1 MKTKI
6 SNSVSGLTVLT
17 VSLLTVLTVI
27 LSGCRKESDEVL
39 NYAHQDDMAFRKAE
53 GSYAAKFDVLWHG
66 LNANYALW
74 DYEYEKGLDWDKV
87 YKEFRPLFVALDS
100 SQTAVTDKE
109 LKALVD
115 SLIAPLHD
123 GHLMVQVKN
132 HATGKYVSS
141 GPGSLRLARER
152 LDEYMTAARTELN
165 LNYYAK
171 NGLLKEY
178 TVKSSYTIQTVA
190 MAALKYVE
198 AVVTRLEAI
207 PESERTPAQNDT
219 LALYTPIGRE
229 LSSALSLTLAG
240 ENQKAIEKYNIIA
253 YKYQYLHIPYLEP
266 IDPLINEY
274 GLEITYALFK
284 DNIAYLKFDSF
295 KLSAYLAPE
304 FINLFFGGCSEGTK
318 ALIKEVGD
326 VWRAWFNAI
335 QEHHK
340 AGDLKGVIIDVRSN
354 GGGFL
359 NDSKYVLGALRQ
371 ADESGGFH
379 DCDAR
384 FKRGSGRYDY
394 SPVMPQIMPVL
405 DTAHVTVTEPIV
417 VLGNCASVSMAE
429 HTSYGV
435 KLFDNGKLVGTR
447 TYGGFSALSD
457 EATYSSNYAGYVGV
471 MNVTPV
477 FCYVPQEVAYLLE
490 ENALGEKIVEGHG
503 IDPDIEVQLDAETF
517 NTVGTDN
524 QLDRALQYIRTGN

>member
-6 SNSVSGLTVLT
+6 FLIAAAAVLFT
-17 VSLLTVLTVI
+17 
-27 LSGCRKESDEVL
+27 GCRLESDDVL
-39 NYAHQDDMAFRKAE
+39 NYAHQDEMAFSKAE
-53 GSYAAKFDVLWHG
+53 GSYAAKFDVVWNG

-74 DYEYEKGLDWDKV
+74 DYEAEHGLNWDKV
-87 YKEFRPLFVALDS
+87 YEEFRPKFVALDS
-100 SQTAVTDKE
+100 SKTTVTDKQ
-109 LKALVD
+109 LKALLD
-115 SLIAPLHD
+115 SVIAPLHD
-123 GHLMVQVKN
+123 GHLSVQLKN

-240 ENQKAIEKYNIIA
+240 ENQEAIEKYNIIA

-266 IDPLINEY
+266 IDPVINEY
-274 GLEITYALFK
+274 GLEVTYALFK
-284 DNIAYLKFDSF
+284 DNIAYLKFDGF
-295 KLSAYLAPE
+295 KLSAYLDDQ
-304 FINLFFGGCSEGTK
+304 FINQIFGGSSDATK
-318 ALIKEVGD
+318 ALVTKVGD

-354 GGGFL
+354 GGGLL
-359 NDSKYVLGALRQ
+359 NDSKFVLGALRQ

-384 FKRGSGRYDY
+384 FKRGSGRFDY
-394 SPVMPQIMPVL
+394 SPVMPQIMSVL
-405 DTAHVTVTEPIV
+405 DSAHVTVTAPVV
-417 VLGNCASVSMAE
+417 VLCNCGSVSMAE

-435 KLFDNGKLVGTR
+435 KLFENGKLVGTR
-447 TYGGFSALSD
+447 TFGGFSALSD
-457 EATYSSNYAGYVGV
+457 EPSYSNNYAGYVGV
-471 MNVTPV
+471 KNVTPV
-477 FCYVPQEVAYLLE
+477 FCYIPQEVAYLLE
-490 ENALGEKIVEGHG
+490 ENSKGEKIVEGYG
-503 IDPDIEVQLDAETF
+503 IEPDIEVALDAETF
-517 NTVGTDN
+517 NKVGTDN

>member
-6 SNSVSGLTVLT
+6 F
-17 VSLLTVLTVI
+17 LLAAAVVMMA
-27 LSGCRKESDEVL
+27 GCRMESDDVL
-39 NYAHQDDMAFRKAE
+39 NYAHQDELAFSKAE
-53 GSYAAKFDVLWHG
+53 SSYAAKFDVMWNG

-74 DYEYEKGLDWDKV
+74 DYEAEHGLNWDKV
-87 YKEFRPLFVALDS
+87 YEEFRPRFVALDS
-100 SQTAVTDKE
+100 SKTAVTDKQ
-109 LKALVD
+109 LNALLD
-115 SLIAPLHD
+115 SVIAPLHD
-123 GHLMVQVKN
+123 GHLSVQLKN
-132 HATGKYVSS
+132 HATGKYVGSS
-141 GPGSLRLARER
+141 PGALRLGRER
-152 LDEYMTAARTELN
+152 VDEYLAIANTELN
-165 LNYYAK
+165 MNYYVK

-178 TVKSSYTIQTVA
+178 IAKSSYTIQTVA
-190 MAALKYVE
+190 LASLKYIE
-198 AVVTRLEAI
+198 EVVTRLEAI
-207 PESERTPAQNDT
+207 PESERTPEQNDT
-219 LALYTPIGRE
+219 LALYTPIGME

-266 IDPLINEY
+266 VDPLINEY
-274 GLEITYALFK
+274 GLDITYALFK
-284 DNIAYLKFDSF
+284 DNIAYLRFDGF
-295 KLSAYLAPE
+295 KLSAYLEQE
-304 FINLFFGGCSEGTK
+304 FIDLLFGGSSDATK
-318 ALIKEVGD
+318 ALVKEVGD

-359 NDSKYVLGALRQ
+359 NDSKFVLGALRQ

-384 FKRGSGRYDY
+384 FKRGSGRFDY

-405 DTAHVTVTEPIV
+405 DAEHVTVTAPVV
-417 VLGNCASVSMAE
+417 VLCNCVSVSMAE

-447 TYGGFSALSD
+447 TFGGFSALSD
-457 EATYSSNYAGYVGV
+457 ESTYSNNYAGYVGV

-477 FCYVPQEVAYLLE
+477 FCYIPQEVAYILE
-490 ENALGEKIVEGHG
+490 KNSKGEKVVEGYG
-503 IDPDIEVQLDAETF
+503 IEPDIEVALDAETF
-517 NTVGTDN
+517 NKVGTDN

>member
-6 SNSVSGLTVLT
+6 FLIAAAVVMLT
-17 VSLLTVLTVI
+17 
-27 LSGCRKESDEVL
+27 GCRQESDDVL
-39 NYAHQDDMAFRKAE
+39 NYAHQDEMAFSKAE
-53 GSYAAKFDVLWHG
+53 RSYAAKFDVMWNG

-74 DYEYEKGLDWDKV
+74 DYEAEHGLNWDKV
-87 YKEFRPLFVALDS
+87 YEEFRPRFVALDS
-100 SQTAVTDKE
+100 SKTAVTDKQ
-109 LKALVD
+109 LNALLD
-115 SLIAPLHD
+115 SVIAPLHD
-123 GHLMVQVKN
+123 GHLSVQLKN
-132 HATGKYVSS
+132 HATGKYVGSS
-141 GPGSLRLARER
+141 PGALRLGRER
-152 LDEYMTAARTELN
+152 VDEYLAIANTELN
-165 LNYYAK
+165 MNYYAK

-178 TVKSSYTIQTVA
+178 ITKSSYTIQTVA
-190 MAALKYVE
+190 LASLKYIE
-198 AVVTRLEAI
+198 EVVTRIEAI
-207 PESERTPAQNDT
+207 PESERTPEQNDT
-219 LALYTPIGRE
+219 LALYTPIGME

-266 IDPLINEY
+266 VDPLINEY
-274 GLEITYALFK
+274 GLDITYALFK
-284 DNIAYLKFDSF
+284 DNIAYLRFDGF
-295 KLSAYLAPE
+295 KLSAYLEQE
-304 FINLFFGGCSEGTK
+304 FIDLLFGGSSDATK
-318 ALIKEVGD
+318 ALVKEVGD

-359 NDSKYVLGALRQ
+359 NDSKFVLGALRQ

-384 FKRGSGRYDY
+384 FKRGSGRFDY

-405 DTAHVTVTEPIV
+405 DAEHVTVTAPVV
-417 VLGNCASVSMAE
+417 VLCNCVSVSMAE

-447 TYGGFSALSD
+447 TFGGFSALSD
-457 EATYSSNYAGYVGV
+457 ESTYSNNYAGYVGV

-477 FCYVPQEVAYLLE
+477 FCYIPQEVAYMLT
-490 ENALGEKIVEGHG
+490 ENSKGEKIVEGYG
-503 IDPDIEVQLDAETF
+503 IEPDIEVALDAETF
-517 NTVGTDN
+517 NTVGTDS

>member
-87 YKEFRPLFVALDS
+87 YEEFRPLFVALDS

-190 MAALKYVE
+190 MEALTYVE

-207 PESERTPAQNDT
+207 PE
-219 LALYTPIGRE
+219 
-229 LSSALSLTLAG
+229 
-240 ENQKAIEKYNIIA
+240 
-253 YKYQYLHIPYLEP
+253 
-266 IDPLINEY
+266 
-274 GLEITYALFK
+274 
-284 DNIAYLKFDSF
+284 
-295 KLSAYLAPE
+295 
-304 FINLFFGGCSEGTK
+304 
-318 ALIKEVGD
+318 
-326 VWRAWFNAI
+326 
-335 QEHHK
+335 
-340 AGDLKGVIIDVRSN
+340 
-354 GGGFL
+354 
-359 NDSKYVLGALRQ
+359 
-371 ADESGGFH
+371 
-379 DCDAR
+379 
-384 FKRGSGRYDY
+384 
-394 SPVMPQIMPVL
+394 
-405 DTAHVTVTEPIV
+405 
-417 VLGNCASVSMAE
+417 
-429 HTSYGV
+429 
-435 KLFDNGKLVGTR
+435 
-447 TYGGFSALSD
+447 
-457 EATYSSNYAGYVGV
+457 
-471 MNVTPV
+471 
-477 FCYVPQEVAYLLE
+477 
-490 ENALGEKIVEGHG
+490 
-503 IDPDIEVQLDAETF
+503 
-517 NTVGTDN
+517 
-524 QLDRALQYIRTGN
+524 

>member
-6 SNSVSGLTVLT
+6 FLIAVAVVMLA
-17 VSLLTVLTVI
+17 
-27 LSGCRKESDEVL
+27 GCRQQSDEVL
-39 NYAHQDDMAFRKAE
+39 NYAHQDSMAFGKAE
-53 GSYAAKFDVLWHG
+53 SSYAAKFDVLWNG

-74 DYEYEKGLDWDKV
+74 DYEAEKGLNWDKV
-87 YKEFRPLFVALDS
+87 YEEFRPKFAALDS
-100 SQTAVTDKE
+100 SKTAVTDKE
-109 LKALVD
+109 LKALLD
-115 SLIAPLHD
+115 SVIAPLHD

-141 GPGSLRLARER
+141 GPGALRLGRER
-152 LDEYMTAARTELN
+152 VDEYLTVARTELN
-165 LNYYAK
+165 LNYYVK

-178 TVKSSYTIQTVA
+178 IAKSSYTIQTVA
-190 MAALKYVE
+190 MAALEYVE

-266 IDPLINEY
+266 VDPVINEY
-274 GLEITYALFK
+274 GLNITYALFK
-284 DNIAYLKFDSF
+284 DNIAYLKFDGF
-295 KLSAYLAPE
+295 KLSAYLEPE
-304 FINLFFGGCSEGTK
+304 IMNYIFGNSQEGTK

-340 AGDLKGVIIDVRSN
+340 AGDLGGVIIDVRGN

-359 NDSKYVLGALRQ
+359 NDSKFVLGALRQ

-405 DTAHVTVTEPIV
+405 GAEHVTVTEPIA

-447 TYGGFSALSD
+447 TFGGFSALSD
-457 EATYSSNYAGYVGV
+457 ESTYSSNYAGYVGV

-477 FCYVPQEVAYLLE
+477 FCYIPQELAYILE
-490 ENALGEKIVEGHG
+490 KNSKGEKVVEGYG
-503 IDPDIEVQLDAETF
+503 IEPDIEVALDAETF
-517 NTVGTDN
+517 NAVGTDN